1 MSSGFTPTYQLPY
14 PIQTDPVNVA
24 GDMQDLAEGVES
36 ALNLKSAIASPQFTG
51 IPTAPTAAPDTNT
64 NQIATTEYVID
75 QGYLKLTTASAT
87 YAQLSSPVFSGTPT
101 VPTAPSVGGNS
112 LQIAN
117 LSFVGTGISNHGLVS
132 SNIHGVTGSIVGT
145 SDVQTLTSKTISG
158 LSNTLVDI
166 QLSSIP
172 GLSSSYAPL
181 NLSFNQQSGSYT
193 LVASDASKQ
202 VEISNSSAN
211 TLTVPTNSSVPFPIG
226 TVILVA
232 QTGVGQTTIAPVSG
246 TVVINGTPGLK
257 LRTQWSVATLTKRGT
272 NTWMVS
278 GDLVA

>member
-24 GDMQDLAEGVES
+24 GDIQDLAEGVES
-36 ALNLKSAIASPQFTG
+36 ALNLKASVASPTFTG
-51 IPTAPTAAPDTNT
+51 TPLSTTAPADTNT
-64 NQIATTEYVID
+64 TQIATTAYVMG
-75 QGYLKLTTASAT
+75 QGYLKSTTASAT
-87 YAQLSSPVFSGTPT
+87 YAQLSSPNFSGTPT
-101 VPTAPSVGGNS
+101 APTAPSVGGNS

-158 LSNTLVDI
+158 LSNTLADI

-172 GLSSSYAPL
+172 DLASSYAPL
-181 NLSFNQQSGSYT
+181 NLSFSQQSSSYT

-202 VEISNSSAN
+202 VEISNSSEN
-211 TLTVPTNSSVPFPIG
+211 TLTVPTNASVPFPIG
-226 TVILVA
+226 TVILVV
-232 QTGVGQTTIAPVSG
+232 QTGTGQTTITPVSG
-246 TVVINGTPGLK
+246 TVTINGTPGLK

-272 NTWMVS
+272 NTWLAS